1 MNKLRIIF
9 SFIIVLLISQT
20 VLSSNFVLVSIGN
33 RKIEYNEFG
42 KPNLIYYHTDYHEHG
57 GSVIVYN
64 KLNYDNINYLSTITS
79 YVIDSNGDTIIKPQ
93 IIKQFIFTNNKLSKI
108 TQSNVIYDDIIWV
121 NDKIVELKYYY
132 LTRGVIDSTQTRILK
147 FTYENDNIKNFIYK
161 ELSGFLF
168 NDSEYSYDESI
179 NPFYMSELA
188 LNDGNILKYCCK
200 NNWLNSNESS
210 NFSTNSTRKISY
222 NQSNYP
228 TSIIT
233 DYGNGNK
240 SEETYSYKIYS
251 AVIEKIENEK
261 INISQ
266 SSSQCFINVDSEF
279 QIEIN
284 SLKIIDINGK
294 VVRESYNSKQINIVG
309 VKTGIYFIELGFNK
323 QRTTKKITIYGN

>member
-9 SFIIVLLISQT
+9 SFIIVLLFSQT
-20 VLSSNFVLVSIGN
+20 VLSSNCVLDSIGN
-33 RKIEYNEFG
+33 KKIEYNEFG
-42 KPNLIYYHTDYHEHG
+42 KPNLIYYHTDYFEHSG
-57 GSVIVYN
+57 KVIVYN
-64 KLNYDNINYLSTITS
+64 KLNYDNNNYLSSISS
-79 YVIDSNGDTIIKPQ
+79 YIIDSNGDTITKPQ
-93 IIKQFIFTNNKLSKI
+93 IIKRFIFTNNKLSKI
-108 TQSNVIYDDIIWV
+108 TQSNVIYDDIIWE

-132 LTRGVIDSTQTRILK
+132 LTGGIIDLTQTRILK

-161 ELSGFLF
+161 ELSGLLF
-168 NDSEYSYDESI
+168 NDSEYSHDESI

-188 LNDGNILKYCCK
+188 LNDGNMLNYSCK
-200 NNWLNSNESS
+200 NNWLNSNRTGD
-210 NFSTNSTRKISY
+210 FSTNSTRTISY

-240 SEETYSYKIYS
+240 SEETYSYKISS

-266 SSSQCFINVDSEF
+266 SSSHSFIKVDSEF

-284 SLKIIDINGK
+284 SLKIIDINGT
-294 VVRESYNSKQINIVG
+294 VVRESYSSNQINIEG
-309 VKTGIYFIELGFNK
+309 VKTGIYFIEVGLNK
-323 QRTTKKITIYGN
+323 QRTTTKIIIYGS